1 MKHYLHKFTDQAA
14 YNTAKSGQ
22 DFYLPS
28 VSLINSTRALIYDP
42 EVVAWSFNPRYLYS
56 DMSASTTLDSSKTVI
71 GVEVIPAGH
80 LGSGSA
86 ARFVSV
92 KNMSRAEGEVE
103 NGSVAVGNSSENPA
117 AMIPW
122 GNYNDDIEGM
132 TNYQNAGYKLDTD
145 QEAITESNPYGII
158 NELSESTDS
167 YLATDFDNGLD
178 GNVYPF
184 FDGAFLPGYSTP
196 SGSSVNISI
205 PYPFNSDGTLNTL
218 YSQNGNG
225 MAVTDMAGAAN
236 TDILMARK
244 TVTWSTGDAL
254 DTEVGDASEMSGK
267 VNHPAAIACRRFN
280 PASSNTSGQWYLPSA
295 GELGYLFANIA
306 KINTKIGALAEGQG
320 VKLGVLNSQSESV
333 DSLGYWL
340 WSSSEYDDGRAWNL
354 YLYGGSLSG
363 NGKNGAGG
371 DGRVRAF
378 LSLQ

>member
-1 MKHYLHKFTDQAA
+1 MKYLRSFQDQAA
-14 YNTAKSGQ
+14 YIAAKSSQ
-22 DFYLPS
+22 DFYRPC
-28 VSLINSTRALIYDP
+28 VSLIKDGMSLMFDP
-42 EVVAWSFNPRYLYS
+42 ISAAYTFNPRYLFN
-56 DMSASTTLDSSKTVI
+56 DLTTSTELVSGKTVI
-71 GVEVIPAGH
+71 GVEVIPAAH
-80 LGSGSA
+80 MADHKS
-86 ARFVSV
+86 RYVSV
-92 KNMSRAEGEVE
+92 RNMSRAAGEVE
-103 NGSVAVGNSSENPA
+103 VGSVAVGNSSENPA

-122 GNYNDDIEGM
+122 GNYNDDIEGI
-132 TNYQNAGYKLDTD
+132 TNYQSAGYKLDTD

-158 NELSESTDS
+158 NELSENTDS

-225 MAVTDMAGAAN
+225 MVVTDMAGAAN

-306 KINTKIGALAEGQG
+306 KINAKIDALPEGQG

-340 WSSSEYDDGRAWNL
+340 WSSSEYDGSSAWYL
-354 YLYGGSLSG
+354 YLNYGSLDYDT
-363 NGKNGAGG
+363 KNSAG
-371 DGRVRAF
+371 GRVRAF
-378 LSLQ
+378 LALQ